1 MGSQGPLVGV
11 LGGMGP
17 LATAHF
23 LQHLTQLADG
33 SRDQDHVRSLVYCNP
48 KTPDRSDSI
57 LGCGPSP
64 LPDLLASVAVLD
76 RNGVDVIVIPCN
88 TAHYWLAEMR
98 AATSIPFISIIDAV
112 LSDLRRRGVQS
123 GAIGFLGTRGTL
135 TADIYSRELEAHGFV
150 PVRPSDAEITEWV
163 EPAIRSVKAGNIEA
177 GHRHALTAVA
187 ALEERG
193 VVAIVLA
200 CTELPIALSES
211 RSINGTPILSS
222 THALARACLD
232 WVAEREERGEAQQ
245 TGGSPALQPS
255 FAATA

>member
-1 MGSQGPLVGV
+1 
-11 LGGMGP
+11 MGP

-23 LQHLTQLADG
+23 LQHLTELADG
-33 SRDQDHVRSLVYCNP
+33 SCDQDHVRSLVYCNP

-57 LGCGPSP
+57 LQRGPSP

-76 RNGVDVIVIPCN
+76 RNDVDVIVVPCN

-112 LSDLRRRGVQS
+112 VSSLHRCGLHSGGV
-123 GAIGFLGTRGTL
+123 GLLGTRATL
-135 TADIYSRELEAHGFV
+135 TADIYSREFRAHGFV
-150 PVRPSDAEITEWV
+150 PVRPSDAEITECV
-163 EPAIRSVKAGNIEA
+163 EPAIRSVKAGRIEV
-177 GHRHALTAVA
+177 GHQHALTAVA

-193 VVAIVLA
+193 VAAIVLA

-211 RSINGTPILSS
+211 RSINGTPIISS

-232 WVAEREERGEAQQ
+232 WIAEHEERGASRQI
-245 TGGSPALQPS
+245 GGSPALRPS
-255 FAATA
+255 LATTA